1 MSYFLRNVKLSR
13 DATSVFLQDL
23 DICTVLQLDWRLRGL
38 NDLLRFK
45 MLGRGLGGI
54 RAQDAHSLVLAFSN
68 HFSATW
74 LLWVQG
80 EIVHDIRVCNSVAAR
95 TSK

>member
-1 MSYFLRNVKLSR
+1 MQHLFLSKILI
-13 DATSVFLQDL
+13 F
-23 DICTVLQLDWRLRGL
+23 CTFLQLDWRLRRL

-54 RAQDAHSLVLAFSN
+54 RAQDAPSLVLAFSN

-74 LLWVQG
+74 PLWMQG
-80 EIVHDIRVCNSVAAR
+80 EIVHDIRVCNSVAAH